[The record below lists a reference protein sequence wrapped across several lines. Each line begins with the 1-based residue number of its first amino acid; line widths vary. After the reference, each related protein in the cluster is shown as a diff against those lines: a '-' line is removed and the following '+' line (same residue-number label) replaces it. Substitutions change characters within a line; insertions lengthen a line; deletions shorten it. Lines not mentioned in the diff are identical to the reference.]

1 MKATAMCAR
10 CAQLDEKLQHYRR
23 IADRVGDKLTTAAL
37 DNLAEQYAAQKL
49 AMHPKAEEAT

>member
-1 MKATAMCAR
+1 MCAR
-10 CAQLDEKLQHYRR
+10 CAQLVEKLQQYRR

-49 AMHPKAEEAT
+49 AMHPKAEERPNGS